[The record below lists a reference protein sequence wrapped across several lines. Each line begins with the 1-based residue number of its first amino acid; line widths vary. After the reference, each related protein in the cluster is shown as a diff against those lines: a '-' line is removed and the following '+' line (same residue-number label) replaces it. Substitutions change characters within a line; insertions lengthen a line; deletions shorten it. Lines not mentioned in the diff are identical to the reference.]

1 MKVSVPFP
9 LSNTSHKCC
18 GRINAP
24 HGGTR
29 IPYMVHNM
37 SGHKNACTENASLL
51 PAFVR
56 ICMLDIANIA
66 IIFELCGIL
75 PGVFFRNLFSIAYSQ
90 YRNHSLSMNATVL
103 VWPRPPKVY
112 SLQCESVLWHHLQS
126 KVGGLSQFA
135 FVLQIGRGR

>member
-66 IIFELCGIL
+66 IIL
-75 PGVFFRNLFSIAYSQ
+75 NSA
-90 YRNHSLSMNATVL
+90 
-103 VWPRPPKVY
+103 
-112 SLQCESVLWHHLQS
+112 
-126 KVGGLSQFA
+126 A
-135 FVLQIGRGR
+135 FCPDYF